1 MPHLETICAPSTYY
15 TPAELKDWMLRANVY
30 GHVTRTQGKAI
41 LQKLLPMLPVTAS
54 LTVRTNKGMI
64 YVEADNKLFR
74 VDRLGA
80 IINKPWNPNP
90 RKPSRKAWVD

>member
-1 MPHLETICAPSTYY
+1 MPYLETIYAPSTYY

-41 LQKLLPMLPVTAS
+41 LQKLLPLLPVTAS

-64 YVEADNKLFR
+64 YMEADNKLFR

-80 IINKPWNPNP
+80 VINKPWNPNP

>member
-1 MPHLETICAPSTYY
+1 MPYLETIYEPSTYY

-64 YVEADNKLFR
+64 YMEADNKLFR

-80 IINKPWNPNP
+80 VINKPLNPNP

>member
-1 MPHLETICAPSTYY
+1 MPHLETIYEPITYR
-15 TPAELKDWMLRANVY
+15 TPADLKDWMIRANAY

-64 YVEADNKLFR
+64 YMEADNKLFR

-80 IINKPWNPNP
+80 VINKPWNPNP
-90 RKPSRKAWVD
+90 RKASRNPWAD